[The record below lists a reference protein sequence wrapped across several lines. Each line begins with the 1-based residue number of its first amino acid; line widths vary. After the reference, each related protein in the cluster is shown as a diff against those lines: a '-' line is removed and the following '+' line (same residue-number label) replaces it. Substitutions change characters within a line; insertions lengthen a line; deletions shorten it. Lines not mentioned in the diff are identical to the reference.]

1 MTNYYGYERRSI
13 QPLLPKRASWILDV
27 GAGVG
32 ATLKWIKSIYPEA
45 QTTGVELNPAL
56 QGELAKN
63 ADVAIIGKIEECI
76 SELQSYDLIL
86 LLDVLEH
93 LVDPVGTLKR
103 LSMLLTSGGHVIVS
117 VPNIAHLSV
126 SLPLLVGRRFTYTDA
141 GILDRTHLK
150 FFVEKTAIGLLNEAN
165 FLVTKGI
172 VSGLGG
178 PRSKLLNRASFGL
191 LLHHLTKQY
200 IMLGE
205 LKNNNIVQ
213 RKIRWSTAE

>member
-1 MTNYYGYERRSI
+1 MTNYYRHERTDI
-13 QPLLPKRASWILDV
+13 QPLLPQKASRVLDV
-27 GAGVG
+27 GAGAG
-32 ATLKWIKSIYPEA
+32 ATLRWIKSIYPEA
-45 QTTGVELNPAL
+45 KTVGVELNPAL
-56 QGELAKN
+56 QGELARS
-63 ADVAIIGKIEECI
+63 ADLAIIGKIEDRL

-103 LSMLLTSGGHVIVS
+103 LSGLLSPGGHVIVS

-126 SLPLLVGRRFTYTDA
+126 SLPLLLGRQFTYTDA

-150 FFVEKTAIGLLNEAN
+150 FFVEKTAIELLNSAN
-165 FLVTKGI
+165 LTATKGV
-172 VSGLGG
+172 VSGLDG
-178 PRSKLLNRASFGL
+178 PRSRLLNRASFGL

-205 LKNNNIVQ
+205 LKENSPTQ
-213 RKIRWSTAE
+213 QKICWMAVE

>member
-1 MTNYYGYERRSI
+1 MSAEVSSRCYQNE
-13 QPLLPKRASWILDV
+13 QSWILDV

-93 LVDPVGTLKR
+93 LVDPVGTLKK
-103 LSMLLTSGGHVIVS
+103 LLNVAQVRGHVIVS
-117 VPNIAHLSV
+117 VPNIGHLSV

-205 LKNNNIVQ
+205 LKNDNIVQ
-213 RKIRWSTAE
+213 RKIRWITGE